1 MSCWP
6 FRSFVSYDNILFQKI
21 DIAAAPMFATQHR
34 LRAVDMTVP
43 YMEVHATVL
52 LRKPPRG
59 AEPKIISL
67 EDLINQSEIKFGT
80 LNAGVIKH
88 AFRTSNNSVYKIMWR
103 KMLRFKNGAL
113 TRTNQEGIYK
123 VRHEKYAFILPNTIG
138 EYLSMRPPCD
148 LITLD
153 PFLVTRGYALGVQ
166 KGSVLLPK
174 LNSAV
179 RLLQKKGVLARLR
192 RKWWLGRNVC
202 DGVISSKVYSVN
214 SASPVTPQL
223 HEVIGVLYTLFICL
237 MLARLG

>member
-1 MSCWP
+1 MYHVTIC
-6 FRSFVSYDNILFQKI
+6 LFQKI

-43 YMEVHATVL
+43 YMDVRATVL

-59 AEPKIISL
+59 AEPKITSL

-88 AFRTSNNSVYKIMWR
+88 AFRTSNSSVYKIMWR
-103 KMLRFKNGAL
+103 RMLRFKNGAL
-113 TRTNQEGIYK
+113 TRTNQEGIHK

-138 EYLSMRPPCD
+138 EYISMRPPCD

-153 PFLVTRGYALGVQ
+153 PFLMTRGYSLGVQ

-174 LNSAV
+174 LSSAIESL
-179 RLLQKKGVLARLR
+179 RKKGVLARLR

-202 DGVISSKVYSVN
+202 DGVISSKVYSVH
-214 SASPVTPQL
+214 SASPVTSQRL
-223 HEVIGVLYTLFICL
+223 DVMSVLLVFVSSTSAVFV
-237 MLARLG
+237 